1 MTQAEGDLVQ
11 EPDPFIFNK
20 SNRQCAFSPRSH
32 IIKNQKNKKKQGKS
46 PFSQTAGLLNVFK
59 WQLSR
64 LTLSFLEMVESENPM
79 VFTE

>member
-32 IIKNQKNKKKQGKS
+32 IIKNQNNKKSKAS
-46 PFSQTAGLLNVFK
+46 RPLVRLLDCLMYSNGSSVV
-59 WQLSR
+59 SH
-64 LTLSFLEMVESENPM
+64 
-79 VFTE
+79 